1 MRCVSLLVILAA
13 VLMPPAAT
21 WADEPPAP
29 GSPLDALRQ
38 ARREAAQRKRRVIFN
53 NDGDDVIYTKKEP
66 TAEALLALRTA
77 PLVGSQVDSIF
88 YSNSM
93 CFGHALHQSLVMEP
107 FVSTAYI
114 FQDNGL
120 PQLLQCGIDP
130 IRVMVDFGHRHG
142 IEVFWD
148 LRMNDTHDAGLD
160 GYGPYLLPKLKHD
173 HPEYL
178 VGTAQKQPK
187 YGTWS
192 SVNFA
197 VPEVRE
203 LAYRFVEE
211 VCQKFDVDGVEL
223 DFFRHACFFKS
234 VAEGGRA
241 SREELDMMTDLLRRI
256 RQMTEREGLRRGR
269 PILIAIRVP
278 DSVEYCQGI
287 GLDLEKWLA
296 EGLTDLL
303 SGTCYFQC
311 NPWEY
316 LVELGHRHG
325 VPVYPCLSESRVQGE
340 TRFSRQSIES
350 YRARAAR
357 AWASGADGIYLFNYF
372 DPRGAV
378 WRELGDPAALQ
389 RMDKLYFVTVRNG
402 DPERYLAGGRKHRHV
417 PILTPS
423 DPWLVPTKEFR
434 EVELAIADDLA
445 AAASAERKPQAT
457 CHVRAT
463 GRNLE
468 LTLNGQRLENAS
480 VQDDWLDF
488 ALPPALLKKGN
499 NRLAFRTQPQQP
511 ASATADDWTLVWQSP
526 SLPGPPWKKMGF
538 VRDCVAEVRD
548 GKLLVADRG
557 TAPGSYAYFQHLGAV
572 CPDDEV
578 VVEVR
583 MKLLSGWS
591 SVLIENGVAGE
602 EIMFY
607 PDRITLRHDGLS
619 SPLQTADAFHT
630 YRIVIH
636 QQDLKVYA
644 DSQLRLDG
652 RGRFTHPAPNGRS
665 GVAFGGANSPS
676 VGEALWES
684 VRIRNPAVSLLEV
697 ALSIR
702 YRSAR

>member
-1 MRCVSLLVILAA
+1 MRHVTLLLVLGF
-13 VLMPPAAT
+13 VLISPTSTPAS
-21 WADEPPAP
+21 DQPAS
-29 GSPLDALRQ
+29 GSQLDALRQ
-38 ARREAAQRKRRVIFN
+38 ARREAARRQRRMIFN
-53 NDGDDVIYTKKEP
+53 NDGDDVIYTKKPP
-66 TAEALLALRTA
+66 TAEALLALRTT

-93 CFGHALHQSLVMEP
+93 CFGHALHQSRVMEP
-107 FVSTAYI
+107 FLSTEYI
-114 FQDNGL
+114 FKDNGL
-120 PQLLQCGIDP
+120 PQLLQRGIDP
-130 IRVMVDFGHRHG
+130 IRVMVDFGRRHG
-142 IEVFWD
+142 MEVFWD

-160 GYGPYLLPKLKHD
+160 GYGPYLVPKLKRD

-178 VGTAQKQPK
+178 VGTGQKPPK

-197 VPEVRE
+197 VPEVRD

-278 DSVEYCQGI
+278 DSVEYCRGI

-303 SGTCYFQC
+303 IGTCYFQC

-325 VPVYPCLSESRVQGE
+325 VPVYPCLSESRVLGE
-340 TRFSRQSIES
+340 TRFSRRSIES

-357 AWASGADGIYLFNYF
+357 AWAAGADGIYLFNYF

-378 WRELGDPAALQ
+378 WRELGDAVALQ
-389 RMDKLYFVTVRNG
+389 RLDKRYFVTVRNG
-402 DPERYLAGGRKHRHV
+402 DPERYLAGGRSHRHV
-417 PILTPS
+417 PILTPA

-434 EVELAIADDLA
+434 EVELSVADDPAEATA
-445 AAASAERKPQAT
+445 AGLKPQAT

-463 GRNLE
+463 RRNLE
-468 LTLNGQRLENAS
+468 MTMNGQRLGQPTP
-480 VQDDWLDF
+480 QDDWLDF
-488 ALPPALLKKGN
+488 AVPPELLKKGN
-499 NRLAFRTQPQQP
+499 NRLAFRARPPEQ
-511 ASATADDWTLVWQSP
+511 AGAAADDWTLVWQNP

-538 VRDCVAEVRD
+538 VRDCVAEIRD
-548 GKLLVADRG
+548 GNLLLADRG

-572 CPDDEV
+572 SPDDEV

-583 MKLLSGWS
+583 LKLLSGWS

-602 EIMFY
+602 EIMFH
-607 PDRITLRHDGLS
+607 PDRVMLRHDGLS
-619 SPLQTADAFHT
+619 SPLQTTDAFHT
-630 YRIVIH
+630 YRVVIH

-644 DSQLRLDG
+644 DGQLCLDG
-652 RGRFTHPAPNGRS
+652 TRRFTHPAPNGRS

-684 VRIRNPAVSLLEV
+684 VRIRNPAVSLLDV

-702 YRSAR
+702 YGTGG